1 MTSVEKIKIISR
13 LENDEIYFADN
24 GLYVR
29 DVVIDAGIGEDV
41 YIAHISDIHLS
52 HCNQQDFDEA
62 EPVVMSTYE
71 NRVWCARAE
80 TVPKLQRA
88 LAFLDDADQLVVNG
102 DTLDYLSHG
111 AMELMDRELW
121 DKCPDVIATMGGH
134 EVLRQMEGKVED
146 TLSRAERL
154 AILEKYWR
162 HDIYYISAVVKDKV
176 MIIGMFNDLAKFT
189 EDQKHKL
196 EADIKKAR
204 ENGYAV
210 LMFMH
215 EPIVTYNPEYKT
227 FTLDKVLLPGYADIF
242 PIDFYDSTRYNN
254 HFAGGP
260 RCDEITNEVYSVIVN
275 NADVVKAVF
284 TAHWH
289 NDMQVNIIAKTADGK
304 DAIIPQ
310 FVNTALAYDDGHVM
324 RITVK

>member
-1 MTSVEKIKIISR
+1 MKQVEKIKSIYTM
-13 LENDEIYFADN
+13 ENDEIYFADN

-88 LAFLDDADQLVVNG
+88 LEFLDDTDQLVVNG

-121 DKCPDVIATMGGH
+121 DKCPDVVATMGGH
-134 EVLRQMEGKVED
+134 EVLRRMEGKVED
-146 TLSRAERL
+146 TLSREERL

-162 HDIYYISAVVKDKV
+162 HDIYYISKVVKDKV
-176 MIIGMFNDLAKFT
+176 MVIGMFNDLAKLT
-189 EDQKHKL
+189 QDQKGKL
-196 EADIKKAR
+196 EADIELAR
-204 ENGYAV
+204 EKGYV
-210 LMFMH
+210 ILVFMH
-215 EPIVTYNPEYKT
+215 EPIVTRNPEHQNY
-227 FTLDKVLLPGYADIF
+227 TLDKVMLPGYADIF
-242 PIDFYDSTRYNN
+242 PIDFYDSTRYDNK
-254 HFAGGP
+254 FTGGG
-260 RCDEITNEVYSVIVN
+260 RCDEVTNSVYNVIVN
-275 NADVVKAVF
+275 NADVIKGVF

-289 NDMQVNIIAKTADGK
+289 NDMHVDIVAKTSDGR

-310 FVNTALAYDDGHVM
+310 YVNTALAYDDGHVM
-324 RITVK
+324 RILIK